1 MGKHLYNEDA
11 KGNAG
16 ELLGE
21 SLSGLLRSPSRNDAA
36 NESSPVRGLEP
47 LDTGGS

>member
-1 MGKHLYNEDA
+1 MGEHLYDEDV
-11 KGNAG
+11 KGSAG

-21 SLSGLLRSPSRNDAA
+21 SLSDLLRSPSRNAA
-36 NESSPVRGLEP
+36 NESSPVCGLEP

>member
-1 MGKHLYNEDA
+1 MGKYLYNEDA
-11 KGNAG
+11 KGTAG

-21 SLSGLLRSPSRNDAA
+21 GLSGLLRSPSRDLAA